1 MIFYI
6 LHSSF
11 FIEFCKAKFLW
22 ASRFGRCAPSHQRC
36 DLVRAASRRAIRYIT
51 RIVASRLLRVVSLL
65 SLSHCALRAQLKMKN
80 FKST

>member
-1 MIFYI
+1 MKYDFLY
-6 LHSSF
+6 SSF
-11 FIEFCKAKFLW
+11 FIEFCEAKFLW
-22 ASRFGRCAPSHQRC
+22 ASRFARSHLWCFTR
-36 DLVRAASRRAIRYIT
+36 SRRAIRYIT